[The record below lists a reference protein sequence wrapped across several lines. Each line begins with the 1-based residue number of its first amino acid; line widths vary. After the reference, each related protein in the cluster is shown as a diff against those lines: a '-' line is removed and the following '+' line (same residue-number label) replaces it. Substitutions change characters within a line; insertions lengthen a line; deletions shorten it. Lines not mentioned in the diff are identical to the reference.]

1 MIKEKEALIDSI
13 VSKEEVKQEPIN
25 TEGLS
30 YQEKLRLEDERL
42 EQEHLARMAE
52 TEKKMISAKK
62 VVEMTKTL
70 TAIKLVKSDSKP
82 GMVFENL
89 FIGGVGTAFN
99 KNALKEAGI
108 THILTVANN
117 L

>member
-1 MIKEKEALIDSI
+1 
-13 VSKEEVKQEPIN
+13 
-25 TEGLS
+25 
-30 YQEKLRLEDERL
+30 
-42 EQEHLARMAE
+42 MAE
-52 TEKKMISAKK
+52 TEKKMVSAKK

-70 TAIKLVKSDSKP
+70 TAIKLVKEDSKP

-89 FIGGVGTAFN
+89 FIGGVGTAYN
-99 KNALKEAGI
+99 KEAMKNVGI